1 LSCIFKQNFRSCRRL
16 VKAMFLE
23 KVITRRTKERKKEK
37 KRKKERKID
46 NLLVKPKLSIKCKVP
61 KDNDCLSEKCSYC
74 WSKIS
79 KINFCRFP
87 LLHSKTNFLSIF
99 QKHVKHSFLMS
110 LYVTPNSFTFQ
121 LRFTFW
127 RNAFCFSILGDRLWN
142 GNIDHRSDE
151 EENIN
156 LDFQNY
162 SKATNCAIAMS
173 VLESV
178 FLDCWSL
185 YYTFIGVLLQSTF
198 SPL

>member
-1 LSCIFKQNFRSCRRL
+1 MSCILEQNFRSCRRL

-23 KVITRRTKERKKEK
+23 KVVTKRTKERKNEK
-37 KRKKERKID
+37 TKERKIEK
-46 NLLVKPKLSIKCKVP
+46 LLVKPKLSIKCKVP
-61 KDNDCLSEKCSYC
+61 KDNDCLSEKCTYC

-79 KINFCRFP
+79 KRNFCRFP

-110 LYVTPNSFTFQ
+110 LYVTANSFTYQ
-121 LRFTFW
+121 LKLTFL
-127 RNAFCFSILGDRLWN
+127 RKKFCFSILGDRLWN
-142 GNIDHRSDE
+142 GNIDHRSNE

-162 SKATNCAIAMS
+162 SKATICAIAKCA
-173 VLESV
+173 LESV

-185 YYTFIGVLLQSTF
+185 
-198 SPL
+198 